1 MCRFAGLGILVLWLA
16 GCGGEIPAD
25 RKDYVGTWE
34 DDGYYLWISAG
45 GHVEYERQRGS
56 GNTSYSGPIKEFVGD
71 GFEVGVLFLTSTF
84 KVSEKPHRVGAVLGH
99 DGGRGE
105 TD

>member
-56 GNTSYSGPIKEFVGD
+56 
-71 GFEVGVLFLTSTF
+71 
-84 KVSEKPHRVGAVLGH
+84 
-99 DGGRGE
+99 
-105 TD
+105 